1 MRKMAKA
8 AGGRRVRGGT
18 ARRRVGAVVAALS
31 LSAGLSAAAAP
42 QNGERIPET
51 FRDADQLLS
60 VLETGDEGIH
70 TLRASVQLDS
80 DFGPLEGGEKQRREG
95 TLYFSTGAKP
105 AGEEGAAQRAFRV
118 DFTRLLLPSG
128 EEGKWVLREEPKSYI
143 FDGRVLLELDA
154 AQKFALVRHVAGPEE
169 EVDPLAIGEGPFPIP
184 IGQKKDEIL
193 KRFEAELL
201 GPEAGLDLGE
211 GMKVPPAL
219 AGTVQLLLV
228 PRPNA
233 PEAEDFAEVR
243 IWYRRDDADGDGEAD
258 FLLPVKART
267 VNGDKSMSDV
277 NLANVEVNADLK
289 EGLFDTAPPPGWEVE
304 EQDLRR
310 KPGEAE

>member
-1 MRKMAKA
+1 M
-8 AGGRRVRGGT
+8 RGG
-18 ARRRVGAVVAALS
+18 ALRRRVGAAVAVLWASAALS
-31 LSAGLSAAAAP
+31 ALGSP
-42 QNGERIPET
+42 QNGGKVPET

-70 TLRASVQLDS
+70 TLRAAVQLDS

-95 TLYFSTGAKP
+95 TLYFSTGGKRAE
-105 AGEEGAAQRAFRV
+105 GEPPPRRAFRV

-128 EEGKWVLREEPKSYI
+128 EEGTWVLREEPKTYV
-143 FDGRVLLELDA
+143 FDGEVLLELDV
-154 AQKFALVRHVAGPEE
+154 AQQRALVRHVAGAEE
-169 EVDPLAIGEGPFPIP
+169 QVDPLAIGEGPFPIP

-201 GPEAGLDLGE
+201 GPEAGLDLGD
-211 GMKVPPAL
+211 GGKVPPML
-219 AGTVQLLLV
+219 EGTVQLLLV
-228 PRPNA
+228 PKAGA

-243 IWYRRDDADGDGEAD
+243 IWYRRHDADGDGEAD

-267 VNGDKSMSDV
+267 VNEDKSMSDV
-277 NLANVEVNADLK
+277 NLANVVVNADL
-289 EGLFDTAPPPGWEVE
+289 EGGLFETKPPAGWEVE

-310 KPGEAE
+310 KPGEPE